1 MWSGNGFKD
10 GLPNSNPNPTQP
22 VTKGYI
28 LKMLPG
34 ADVIIDLPKQPLRHL
49 FIAFTF
55 GKEDPLA
62 TRGVPPPTNQ

>member
-1 MWSGNGFKD
+1 
-10 GLPNSNPNPTQP
+10 

-62 TRGVPPPTNQ
+62 TRGVPTSTNQ